1 MTALRLRDSS
11 FILGPVVGLPAAQQ
25 RIYFETAIGGRI
37 ALVEAMTR
45 REFLTSM
52 GLLAGSRTARAG
64 PRMEISVTRLREQL
78 ESLSAYGRPAGSN
91 FLDGVSRIGYSDADI
106 AGRKY
111 LLGLVEAAHLKAR
124 IDAAGNIFVRKDGK
138 DAALSPVL
146 FGSHIDSVPNGG
158 NFDGDLGSLAAIEIL
173 RVLGENGIVTRRPL
187 EAVVWSCE
195 EASFN
200 GNALNGSRAVAGKL
214 RPGELEGVSRGLT
227 LFESM
232 RRIGGDPARLEEAQ
246 LRSGAFHAYLEL
258 HIEQGGTLDKEG
270 TSIGIV
276 EGIVALDHYDVV
288 IAGMANHA
296 GTTPM
301 SDRQDALIAAAQLML
316 AVREIV
322 TKEPGGQVGTVGHLE
337 VEPNASNVIAG
348 RVRLSIDL
356 RDLSTE
362 KLHRL
367 GEAIR
372 ERASAIGAQTK
383 TQIVLTQTQHAEPA
397 LARPEVQTVIQRAV
411 EDLELSWR
419 RLPSGAVHDAQV
431 MATVGPMGMIFVPSV
446 GGISHSPK
454 ELTSWEDCTR
464 GANVLLHSVLS
475 LAG

>member
-1 MTALRLRDSS
+1 
-11 FILGPVVGLPAAQQ
+11 
-25 RIYFETAIGGRI
+25 
-37 ALVEAMTR
+37 MTR
-45 REFLTSM
+45 RELLTSM
-52 GLLAGSRTARAG
+52 SLLSGSRAARAG
-64 PRMEISVTRLREQL
+64 PRLEVSAARLREQL
-78 ESLSAYGRPAGSN
+78 ESLSVFGRPPGGS
-91 FLDGVSRIGYSDADI
+91 FADGVSRIGYSDADL

-111 LLGLVEAAHLKAR
+111 VMGLVEAAHLRAR
-124 IDAAGNIFVRKDGK
+124 IDAAGNIFVRKAGK

-173 RVLGENGIVTRRPL
+173 RVLGEAGIVTRRPL

-195 EASFN
+195 EATFN
-200 GNALNGSRAVAGKL
+200 GNALNGSRAAAGKL
-214 RPGELEGVSRGLT
+214 RPGELDGVSRGRT

-246 LRSGAFHAYLEL
+246 LRSGAFHAYLEMN
-258 HIEQGGTLDKEG
+258 IEQGGTLEKEG

-356 RDLSTE
+356 RDLST
-362 KLHRL
+362 
-367 GEAIR
+367 A
-372 ERASAIGAQTK
+372 
-383 TQIVLTQTQHAEPA
+383 
-397 LARPEVQTVIQRAV
+397 
-411 EDLELSWR
+411 
-419 RLPSGAVHDAQV
+419 
-431 MATVGPMGMIFVPSV
+431 
-446 GGISHSPK
+446 
-454 ELTSWEDCTR
+454 
-464 GANVLLHSVLS
+464 
-475 LAG
+475 

>member
-1 MTALRLRDSS
+1 
-11 FILGPVVGLPAAQQ
+11 
-25 RIYFETAIGGRI
+25 
-37 ALVEAMTR
+37 MTR
-45 REFLTSM
+45 RELLTGVS
-52 GLLAGSRTARAG
+52 LLAGARAARAV
-64 PRMEISVTRLREQL
+64 PRLEISAARLRDQL
-78 ESLSAYGRPAGSN
+78 ESLSVYGRPAAGN
-91 FLDGVSRIGYSDADI
+91 FSDGVSRIGYSDADL

-111 LLGLVEAAHLKAR
+111 LLGLVEAAQLKAR
-124 IDAAGNIFVRKDGK
+124 IDAAGNIFVRKAGK

-200 GNALNGSRAVAGKL
+200 GNSLNGSRAAAGKL
-214 RPGELEGVSRGLT
+214 RPGELNGISRGLT

-232 RRIGGDPARLEEAQ
+232 RRIGGDPARLEETQ
-246 LRSGAFHAYLEL
+246 LRSGAFHAYMEL
-258 HIEQGGTLDKEG
+258 HIEQGGTLDKER

-276 EGIVALDHYDVV
+276 DGIVASDHYDVV
-288 IAGMANHA
+288 IVGMANHA

-301 SDRQDALIAAAQLML
+301 ADRQDALIAAAQLTL
-316 AVREIV
+316 AVRELV
-322 TKEPGGQVGTVGHLE
+322 TQEPGRQVGTVGHLE
-337 VEPNASNVIAG
+337 VEPNASNVIPG

-356 RDLSTE
+356 RDLSTA
-362 KLHRL
+362 KLRRL

-372 ERASAIGAQTK
+372 ARALAIGVETK

-397 LARPEVQTVIQRAV
+397 LASPEVQTVIQRAA
-411 EDLELSWR
+411 EHLRLSHR
-419 RLPSGAVHDAQV
+419 RLPSGALHDAQV

-454 ELTSWEDCTR
+454 ELTGWEDCAR
-464 GANVLLHSVLS
+464 GANVLLQSVLA

>member
-1 MTALRLRDSS
+1 
-11 FILGPVVGLPAAQQ
+11 
-25 RIYFETAIGGRI
+25 
-37 ALVEAMTR
+37 MTR
-45 REFLTSM
+45 RELLTSM
-52 GLLAGSRTARAG
+52 SLLAGSRTARAG
-64 PRMEISVTRLREQL
+64 PRLEISAARLREQL
-78 ESLSAYGRPAGSN
+78 ESLSVYGRPAGGNFSN
-91 FLDGVSRIGYSDADI
+91 GVSRIGYSDADL

-111 LLGLVEAAHLKAR
+111 ALGLVEAAHLKAR
-124 IDAAGNIFVRKDGK
+124 IDAAGNIFVRKAGK

-195 EASFN
+195 EATFN
-200 GNALNGSRAVAGKL
+200 GNTLNGSRAAAGKL
-214 RPGELEGVSRGLT
+214 RPGELDGISRGLT

-232 RRIGGDPARLEEAQ
+232 RRIGGDPARLDETQ

-288 IAGMANHA
+288 LTGMANHA

-301 SDRQDALIAAAQLML
+301 ADRQDALVAAAQLTL
-316 AVREIV
+316 VVRELV
-322 TKEPGGQVGTVGHLE
+322 TEEPGRQVGTVGHLE

-362 KLHRL
+362 KLQRL

-372 ERASAIGAQTK
+372 ARALAIAAQTK
-383 TQIVLTQTQHAEPA
+383 TQIVLTQTQHAETA
-397 LARPEVQTVIQRAV
+397 LASPEVQTVIQRAA
-411 EDLELSWR
+411 EHLDLSYR

-431 MATVGPMGMIFVPSV
+431 MAAVGPMGMIFVPSE

-454 ELTSWEDCTR
+454 ELTGWEDCAR
-464 GANVLLHSVLS
+464 GANVLLHSVLTIS
-475 LAG
+475 G

>member
-1 MTALRLRDSS
+1 
-11 FILGPVVGLPAAQQ
+11 
-25 RIYFETAIGGRI
+25 
-37 ALVEAMTR
+37 MTR
-45 REFLTSM
+45 RELLTSM
-52 GLLAGSRTARAG
+52 PLLAVSHAARAG
-64 PRMEISVTRLREQL
+64 PQLEIRAARLRQQI
-78 ESLSAYGRPAGSN
+78 ESLSAHGRPSGGS
-91 FLDGVSRIGYSDADI
+91 FSDGVSRIGYSDADI

-111 LLGLVEAAHLKAR
+111 VLSLVEAARLKAR
-124 IDAAGNIFVRKDGK
+124 IDAAGNIFVRKPGTN
-138 DAALSPVL
+138 AALSPVL

-158 NFDGDLGSLAAIEIL
+158 NFDGDLGSLAAIEVL

-195 EASFN
+195 EATFN
-200 GNALNGSRAVAGKL
+200 GNTLNGSRAAAGKL

-227 LFESM
+227 LSESM
-232 RRIGGDPARLEEAQ
+232 RRIGGDPARLDETQ

-276 EGIVALDHYDVV
+276 EGIVALDHYDAV
-288 IAGMANHA
+288 ITGMANHA

-301 SDRQDALIAAAQLML
+301 ADRQDALLAAAQLTL
-316 AVREIV
+316 AVREVV
-322 TKEPGGQVGTVGHLE
+322 TQQPGPQVGTVGHLD
-337 VEPNASNVIAG
+337 VEPNASNVVPG

-362 KLHRL
+362 KLRRL

-372 ERASAIGAQTK
+372 ARAAAIGAQTK

-397 LARPEVQTVIQRAV
+397 LASSEVKAVIQRAAAQ
-411 EDLELSWR
+411 LQLSHR
-419 RLPSGAVHDAQV
+419 SLPSGAVHDAQV

-446 GGISHSPK
+446 GGISHSPQ
-454 ELTSWEDCTR
+454 EVTSWEDCMR
-464 GANVLLHSVLS
+464 GANVLLQSVLA
-475 LAG
+475 LAA

>member
-1 MTALRLRDSS
+1 
-11 FILGPVVGLPAAQQ
+11 
-25 RIYFETAIGGRI
+25 
-37 ALVEAMTR
+37 MTR
-45 REFLTSM
+45 RELLTSM
-52 GLLAGSRTARAG
+52 PLLAGSRAARAG
-64 PRMEISVTRLREQL
+64 PRLEISAARLREQL
-78 ESLSAYGRPAGSN
+78 ESLSLYGRPAAGN
-91 FLDGVSRIGYSDADI
+91 FSDGVSRIGYSDADL

-111 LLGLVEAAHLKAR
+111 LLSLVEAAHLRAR
-124 IDAAGNIFVRKDGK
+124 IDAAGNIFVRKAGK

-173 RVLGENGIVTRRPL
+173 RVLGEAGIVTRRPL
-187 EAVVWSCE
+187 DAVVWSCE
-195 EASFN
+195 EATFN
-200 GNALNGSRAVAGKL
+200 GNALNGSRAAAGKL
-214 RPGELEGVSRGLT
+214 RPGELDGISRGLT
-227 LFESM
+227 LVDSM
-232 RRIGGDPARLEEAQ
+232 RRIGGDPVRLEETP
-246 LRSGAFHAYLEL
+246 LRRGAFHAYLEL
-258 HIEQGGTLDKEG
+258 HIEQGGTLDKEQ

-288 IAGMANHA
+288 LDGMANHA

-301 SDRQDALIAAAQLML
+301 ADRQDALIAAAQLTL
-316 AVREIV
+316 AVRELV
-322 TKEPGGQVGTVGHLE
+322 TQEPGRQVGTVGHLE

-362 KLHRL
+362 KLQRL

-372 ERASAIGAQTK
+372 ARALAIGAQTK

-397 LARPEVQTVIQRAV
+397 LASPDVRTVIQRAA
-411 EDLELSWR
+411 EDLKLSYR

-431 MATVGPMGMIFVPSV
+431 MAAMGPMGMIFVPSV

-454 ELTSWEDCTR
+454 ELTGWEDCAR
-464 GANVLLHSVLS
+464 GANVLLHSVLA